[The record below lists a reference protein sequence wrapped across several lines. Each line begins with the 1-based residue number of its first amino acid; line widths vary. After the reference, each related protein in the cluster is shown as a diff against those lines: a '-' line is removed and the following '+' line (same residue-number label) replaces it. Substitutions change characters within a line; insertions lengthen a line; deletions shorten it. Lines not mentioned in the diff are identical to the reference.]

1 MDRTTINNI
10 LQNKNVVMFLTALI
24 FMTGILAYF
33 NDNAIL
39 CAGIITFIAIVVIL
53 KNYLPIKYILFWII
67 VFYLGF
73 FNAYSRTNIT
83 DGVVQ
88 FAGQDAVIS
97 GQIISIPNSSNPQ
110 KVKFFFRVDKVNGK
124 PVSGKTLIT
133 YTGDEI
139 SELQIG
145 DKYEFS
151 GRLRSPFK
159 ASNPSQF
166 DYGKYLRNFDT
177 FTVFYT
183 DNAKVV
189 DNNLT
194 PKWKFLQNLNK
205 LRDRIINVHAQYLK
219 SPNLEILGGV
229 VFGDDAVA
237 PPDYIKT
244 SFVNSGLLHILAASG
259 MNVAF
264 IYAFWVFFMRR
275 MRVPFKFMVISGMGI
290 VIIYTFMTGLG
301 ASVIRAALML
311 ILVLI
316 GKLID
321 RDAHTVSL
329 LAFVAMLMLI
339 YNPAF
344 INNVGFQLSF
354 IVTFG
359 LLTTANVIFEKYKNS
374 KIPQWLTSA
383 LLIPVIAQIWVAP
396 IQMFYFNTFSTY
408 SILANILSMPF
419 LSVISFGG
427 FISSIIAMAAPFSD
441 KFCMIIDL
449 ILNYVLH
456 AIVFISNLFANLP
469 GSLLTTTHPNIFQIF
484 VYYGIVLFF
493 TLSIKNGLNKKIV
506 YACTALSLILMLSLI
521 NIPSKNLEVITFD
534 VQNADCFLIKT
545 PQNKYFIIDTGRA
558 GYKGSNAQANSII
571 IKYLKD
577 RGIKNIEGMIIT
589 HFDNDHSGG
598 AVDIM
603 KSLNVK
609 QVYIN
614 SFDDKSI
621 TSENIYKTLKE
632 LNIPAKIPLNNK
644 SIYNEENFNLQT
656 YISNSDKDN
665 EKSIITLLTYKNFD
679 MLFTGDAGTEAFEKL
694 KKNIPHNVEILKVGH
709 HGGPHVVNSDMLNHL
724 NTKVSVISTGPNS
737 FGHPNKGTLDILRN
751 TDIYRTDRQ
760 NSIKITSDGQNY
772 TLFTYNK
779 DKKKYK
785 KSKEFTAN

>member
-39 CAGIITFIAIVVIL
+39 CAGIITFIATVVIL

-73 FNAYSRTNIT
+73 FNAYSRTHIT
-83 DGVVQ
+83 DGVVP

-124 PVSGKTLIT
+124 TVSGKTLIT

-159 ASNPSQF
+159 SSNPSQF

-194 PKWKFLQNLNK
+194 PKWKFLKNLNK
-205 LRDRIINVHAQYLK
+205 IRDKIINVHAQYLK

-321 RDAHTVSL
+321 RDAHTISL
-329 LAFVAMLMLI
+329 LAFVAMLMLM

-408 SILANILSMPF
+408 SIIANILSMPF

-493 TLSIKNGLNKKIV
+493 TLSIKNGLNQKIV

-521 NIPSKNLEVITFD
+521 NIPSKNLEVIAFD

-577 RGIKNIEGMIIT
+577 KGIKNIEGMIIT

-614 SFDDKSI
+614 SFDDKSM

-665 EKSIITLLTYKNFD
+665 EKSIITLLTFKDFD

-751 TDIYRTDRQ
+751 TDIYRTDRH

-785 KSKEFTAN
+785 KSKEFIAN